1 VTWLREL
8 REAGEHAT
16 RLNSDLEFFAKE
28 RLKIRPKAG
37 SLAPFLFNQAQR
49 ELHRR
54 IEEQK
59 AKTGRVRVIVLK
71 ARQMGISTYVAAR
84 FYKAT
89 TGSPGLRTAIIAH
102 EKPASRNLFN
112 LVKRFHDN
120 VPPEHRQSTGTSNA
134 EELIFDS
141 LDSGYMVSVA
151 TLEGSGRSST
161 AQFAHLSEAAFW
173 HSLQEQLA
181 ALVQTIPD
189 LDGTE
194 IIIETTGNLFGDE
207 FHQLWRRAEA
217 GESEFMPVFLPWSI
231 DPSYRAKLPD
241 DFAMTAEETALATL
255 HGLDAEQIC
264 WRRNKISQLGS
275 VTHFAREYP
284 LTPEESF
291 MASQFDSFITSDI
304 VMAAR
309 KTTDIEPAGP
319 LLVGVDPAGMG
330 DDATA
335 IAWRRG
341 SSIIKIEKRRHLT
354 TMEIAGWIAS
364 IIRHDKPV
372 KVAIDTGGLGV
383 GVYDRLI
390 EQGYSDVV
398 KAVNFGS
405 KPIEPPPLDDTGKPS
420 GGPLNR
426 RAEMWGNMKNALQG
440 GRFSI
445 PDTDDLHADLTSCGY
460 KYDSS
465 GRLCLESKQDMKK
478 RGMPSP
484 DSADAMA
491 LCFAEPAGSPIPRS
505 SLINF
510 NRKIEYPKAWGIVA

>member
-1 VTWLREL
+1 MTDWINRVRAE
-8 REAGEHAT
+8 GEHVT
-16 RLNSDLEFFAKE
+16 RLATDLEFFAAE

-37 SLAPFLFNQAQR
+37 NLAPFTFNPAQR

-54 IEEQK
+54 LEEQR
-59 AKTGRVRVIVLK
+59 AKTGRVRAIVLK

-84 FYKAT
+84 YYKAT
-89 TGSPGLRTAIIAH
+89 TALPGLRTQIIGH

-112 LVKRFHDN
+112 LVKRFHEN
-120 VPPEHRQSTGTSNA
+120 MPPEHRQSVGTSNA

-141 LDSGYMVSVA
+141 IDSGYMVSVA

-161 AQFAHLSEAAFW
+161 AQFLHASEAAFW
-173 HSLQEQLA
+173 DSLQEQLA

-194 IIIETTGNLFGDE
+194 IILETTGNQFGDE

-217 GESEFMPVFLPWSI
+217 GNSEFMAVFLPWSI
-231 DPSYRAKLPD
+231 DPTYRAKVPD
-241 DFAMTAEETALATL
+241 DFAMTDEEKTLAAL

-275 VTHFAREYP
+275 EDYFKREYP
-284 LTPEESF
+284 IVPDEAF
-291 MASQFDSFITSDI
+291 MASQFDSFITADL
-304 VMAAR
+304 VMTAR
-309 KTTDIEPAGP
+309 KATDIEPYGP
-319 LLVGVDPAGMG
+319 LIVGVDPAGKG
-330 DDATA
+330 ADATA

-341 SSIIKIEKRRHLT
+341 HCVEKIEKRRGLS
-354 TMEIAGWIAS
+354 TMEVAGWIS
-364 IIRHDKPV
+364 KIIRDDKPI
-372 KVAIDTGGLGV
+372 KLNIDVGGLGI

-390 EQGYSDVV
+390 EQGYGETVN
-398 KAVNFGS
+398 AVNFGG
-405 KPIEPPPLDDTGKPS
+405 KPIEPAPLDESGKPA

-426 RAEMWGNMKNALQG
+426 RAEMWSNIKTALQ

-445 PDTDDLHADLTSCGY
+445 PDTDSLHADLTGPGY

-465 GRLCLESKQDMKK
+465 GKLVLEAKEDMRK

-484 DSADAMA
+484 DEADAVA
-491 LCFAEPAGSPIPRS
+491 LCFSEPAGSPIPRS
-505 SLINF
+505 VLTNF
-510 NRKIEYPKAWGIVA
+510 NRKITYPSQGVA